1 MKNLFI
7 VFLTILCLFS
17 CKKDPIEEIPQV
29 VCVADFCIDGEWIW
43 VSSSGSFA
51 GVIITPETE
60 NESRRL
66 IITSTTYQEYHG
78 NDLVIDTDYEFVE
91 SDELLGFTNENLV
104 LKLGTGNWLAV
115 IDQGETLLL
124 REPCFDCWDHVY
136 ELE

>member
-43 VSSSGSFA
+43 VSSSGSLA